1 MPKPVPAAPRHIA
14 VPQYSRR
21 SNPNLA
27 QLLHRRLRC
36 VAVVG
41 PGPACP
47 TLDSNVVERCL
58 AAVNALASYHFR
70 ERLGGRGGQNS

>member
-47 TLDSNVVERCL
+47 TLDSNVVERLTCNS
-58 AAVNALASYHFR
+58 VNHLVNHSFPK
-70 ERLGGRGGQNS
+70 LND